1 MVFIEFKFTK
11 IIFIIIIFIAICCRR
26 SKGLLRSLMRE
37 LSPFCCCCYCL
48 IRPAEERIGRED
60 GQGKIGRSVVCMR
73 RSTNL
78 RRERSCD

>member
-1 MVFIEFKFTK
+1 
-11 IIFIIIIFIAICCRR
+11 
-26 SKGLLRSLMRE
+26 MRE

-48 IRPAEERIGRED
+48 IRPDEERIGRED